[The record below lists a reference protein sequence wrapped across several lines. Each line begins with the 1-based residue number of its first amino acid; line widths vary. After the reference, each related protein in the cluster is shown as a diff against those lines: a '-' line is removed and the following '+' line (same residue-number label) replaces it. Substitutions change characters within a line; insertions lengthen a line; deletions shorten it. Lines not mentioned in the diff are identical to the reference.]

1 MKKKLITIFLPFLI
15 LFSVSL
21 TAKTEYKIECE
32 FTGETDSLVILAN
45 YYGNTFQI
53 IDTFK
58 VINQTAVFSGTGTI
72 NQGVYTIARLNKS
85 KYFDF
90 IIGDKPFFHIRVNTK
105 NITDS
110 ISTTDSPDNSYFFNY
125 IKLNSKLYQIDQKTK
140 QTNTKKLDKED
151 LHREKELILSNLQ
164 LLKKNV
170 RLKTSGS
177 ILDIIFRS
185 MEEPAFPS
193 HILSD
198 DKKKYQYYKSNYWNL
213 VALDDNRLLR
223 TPVFHRKFEH
233 FFDRIILQHPDTIIY
248 EIDKLF
254 EKEIDPEIFKYLI
267 WDLTLKYE
275 NPKIM
280 GLDKVFVHIID
291 NYYKKNKI
299 KDISQGIID
308 NIIERGEKIRPLL
321 INKIAPNLIMV
332 DTLGSFDALNNYA
345 TKEFTVV
352 LFWESDCQ
360 SCQEEIKKLQT
371 LYHSSKFD
379 MQVFA
384 VGTDSNIESWKEYI
398 RKHNLDWI
406 NVNGTKSI
414 TQDYHNLYNIYST
427 PTIFILDK
435 HNRIIGKKISVDQ
448 LEGFLNNYK
457 KKLKTEKLN

>member
-1 MKKKLITIFLPFLI
+1 
-15 LFSVSL
+15 
-21 TAKTEYKIECE
+21 
-32 FTGETDSLVILAN
+32 
-45 YYGNTFQI
+45 
-53 IDTFK
+53 
-58 VINQTAVFSGTGTI
+58 
-72 NQGVYTIARLNKS
+72 
-85 KYFDF
+85 
-90 IIGDKPFFHIRVNTK
+90 
-105 NITDS
+105 
-110 ISTTDSPDNSYFFNY
+110 
-125 IKLNSKLYQIDQKTK
+125 
-140 QTNTKKLDKED
+140 
-151 LHREKELILSNLQ
+151 
-164 LLKKNV
+164 
-170 RLKTSGS
+170 
-177 ILDIIFRS
+177 
-185 MEEPAFPS
+185 
-193 HILSD
+193 
-198 DKKKYQYYKSNYWNL
+198 
-213 VALDDNRLLR
+213 
-223 TPVFHRKFEH
+223 
-233 FFDRIILQHPDTIIY
+233 
-248 EIDKLF
+248 
-254 EKEIDPEIFKYLI
+254 
-267 WDLTLKYE
+267 
-275 NPKIM
+275 M

-427 PTIFILDK
+427 PTIF
-435 HNRIIGKKISVDQ
+435 V
-448 LEGFLNNYK
+448 FLSLY
-457 KKLKTEKLN
+457 